1 MIGGQFK
8 LGAPDGAL
16 DRTLL
21 GLIFLLRDI
30 VRLPA
35 GSVGG
40 AGEELALAGHI
51 GQSGNRLREAGRLHD
66 RLGGSLTLG
75 YTVGDPLVPGGES
88 FTAGYAFCVLKL
100 AFNIREGAS

>member
-1 MIGGQFK
+1 MVRGQLK
-8 LGAPDGAL
+8 LWAPHGAL

-35 GSVGG
+35 CPVGC
-40 AGEELALAGHI
+40 AGEELTLAGHI
-51 GQSGNRLREAGRLHD
+51 GQSGNRLGEAGRLHD
-66 RLGGSLTLG
+66 RLDGSLTLG

-88 FTAGYAFCVLKL
+88 FTAGYTFGVLEL
-100 AFNIREGAS
+100 ASNIGE